1 MRRKAFRFAAFSR
14 PKGSPRDAVFSR
26 PDVSHPARGRP
37 PAMTQPAMPEPAMT
51 HRDKPREPDRPLHAP
66 MGDVLARVAHE
77 LNHVCAR
84 IGHFETLAGPLILG
98 AARRDAGLMRHIQDL
113 DHIRQKV
120 AGLADF
126 LAALAPLAPGDC
138 LVDASG
144 AARLVTLADLAARL
158 ALSDED
164 SATPGAAGGD
174 FELF

>member
-1 MRRKAFRFAAFSR
+1 MRIF
-14 PKGSPRDAVFSR
+14 
-26 PDVSHPARGRP
+26 
-37 PAMTQPAMPEPAMT
+37 
-51 HRDKPREPDRPLHAP
+51 
-66 MGDVLARVAHE
+66 
-77 LNHVCAR
+77 N
-84 IGHFETLAGPLILG
+84 FETLVGPLVLG
-98 AARRDAGLMRHIQDL
+98 AAQRDAGLMRHIQDL

-158 ALSDED
+158 ALSDD
-164 SATPGAAGGD
+164 DASAPGAAFGD